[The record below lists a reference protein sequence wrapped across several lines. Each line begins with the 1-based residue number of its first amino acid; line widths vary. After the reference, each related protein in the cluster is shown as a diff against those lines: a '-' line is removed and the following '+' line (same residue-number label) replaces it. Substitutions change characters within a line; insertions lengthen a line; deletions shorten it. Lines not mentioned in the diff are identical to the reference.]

1 MERNRIKIG
10 WTTALIAIGWVLM
23 FMPSAEDLPDA
34 EPASRADWIVWMGIN
49 VVALGAV
56 HYWISQ
62 PSREQSVRLVQSKV
76 QGLWLHV
83 AHNSTLV
90 TVIQLHDE
98 QRTRC

>member
-10 WTTALIAIGWVLM
+10 WTTALIAVGWVLM

-49 VVALGAV
+49 VDALGAV

-62 PSREQSVRLVQSKV
+62 PSRESKREARAVKSSRLVAARRARINARHS
-76 QGLWLHV
+76 HPT
-83 AHNSTLV
+83 A
-90 TVIQLHDE
+90 
-98 QRTRC
+98 R